1 MSKSVDTVIYLGKD
15 DPDTGR
21 LFSLQEFDELNIFQT
36 ENTTDLLP
44 YLAGD
49 LQALLVLVDL
59 DLMMNLNYSHAASL
73 FAAGNCAPMIVLIG
87 QFSTKAMKLAMQ
99 AGFDEFVSKP
109 LDKEVLMGLLK
120 KAVRE
125 RYRIRKLQSDEN
137 IKLAK

>member
-1 MSKSVDTVIYLGKD
+1 MSKSVDTVIYLGKN
-15 DPDTGR
+15 DPDTGQ

-49 LQALLVLVDL
+49 LEALLVLVDL

-87 QFSTKAMKLAMQ
+87 QFSTKAMKLSMQ

-137 IKLAK
+137 LNLAK